1 MSQILPPL
9 TPPETKQF
17 KDGMD
22 SKTSTVLEI
31 RNGEY
36 IRGQLDKGALGDTS
50 KGIIHRVVNDFGNM
64 HQLHLSMISKTLLLN
79 I

>member
-1 MSQILPPL
+1 
-9 TPPETKQF
+9 
-17 KDGMD
+17 MD
-22 SKTSTVLEI
+22 SKTSNAVLEI

-64 HQLHLSMISKTLLLN
+64 NAAAFIDDFRISSRST
-79 I
+79 